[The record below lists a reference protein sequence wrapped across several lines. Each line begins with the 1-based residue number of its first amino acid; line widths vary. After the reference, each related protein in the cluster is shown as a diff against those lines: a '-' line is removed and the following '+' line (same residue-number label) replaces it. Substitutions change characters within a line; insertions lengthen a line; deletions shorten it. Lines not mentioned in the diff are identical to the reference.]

1 MQYKRVVGM
10 VPALEVDIGKARMV
24 FGNSDTRV
32 TELNARLAELMAKS
46 GPTDEEEA
54 KLQVCV
60 WPCCTSRTPS
70 CAATPAMY
78 CESLHRST

>member
-54 KLQVCV
+54 KLQVCLCV
-60 WPCCTSRTPS
+60 CVALLSFSDTLLRCHKRHV
-70 CAATPAMY
+70 
-78 CESLHRST
+78 L